1 MARAGSTIYQSPH
14 AVFVM
19 AEYLAGKEVKHRLW
33 AQGVKVNQVAM
44 SEIKALAKGYIIE
57 HPEIVEKAK
66 SWCEELHQQEL
77 RKRERQRQ
85 RRAIQKTLTKAQAK
99 SPTIPIADNL
109 APAYSEIDR

>member
-1 MARAGSTIYQSPH
+1 MARAGSTIYQSPR

-44 SEIKALAKGYIIE
+44 SEIKALARGYIIE

-66 SWCEELHQQEL
+66 SWCEELHQKEL
-77 RKRERQRQ
+77 VKRERQRQ
-85 RRAIQKTLTKAQAK
+85 RRLMKRQCQYSYGNTNTPASLG
-99 SPTIPIADNL
+99 SMIAGKITND
-109 APAYSEIDR
+109 